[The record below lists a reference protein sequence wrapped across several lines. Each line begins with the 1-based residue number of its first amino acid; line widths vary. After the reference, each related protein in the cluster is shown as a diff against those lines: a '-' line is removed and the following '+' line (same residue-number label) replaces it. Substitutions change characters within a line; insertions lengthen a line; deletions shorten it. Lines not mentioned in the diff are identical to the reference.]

1 VILVVYVVVALCSSV
16 FGGAL
21 GYHFTCYLFYAC
33 AALHVVVHLLTVC
46 ASPYVVVHLLN
57 VLFVVYSMV
66 CAAPYVVVVARAD
79 GSILHSLAL
88 GDPHTGRWA
97 KKMKAMFFCVV
108 LLGSRENCRGSG
120 IE

>member
-1 VILVVYVVVALCSSV
+1 
-16 FGGAL
+16 
-21 GYHFTCYLFYAC
+21 
-33 AALHVVVHLLTVC
+33 
-46 ASPYVVVHLLN
+46 
-57 VLFVVYSMV
+57 MV

-97 KKMKAMFFCVV
+97 TKKESHVFCVV
-108 LLGSRENCRGSG
+108 LLDSRENCRGSG